1 MRKGL
6 LICIVLIL
14 LSIGPCQAA
23 RPETGAYI
31 KDINRNGYGQLTMHN
46 NESQD
51 AIVVVADLDV
61 HPLIAV
67 YVRSGESFTI
77 MGIKDG
83 EYVIYSTAGKDWDSK
98 KGTFADPRGYYKF
111 GEPIEVKTTDLGDDV
126 ESSAFEIIL
135 WEVSLGQSNFILD
148 FFEFPDLG

>member
-1 MRKGL
+1 M
-6 LICIVLIL
+6 LIIL
-14 LSIGPCQAA
+14 SLGPCQAA
-23 RPETGAYI
+23 RPETGTYI

-46 NESQD
+46 DECQD

-67 YVRSGESFTI
+67 YVRAGEPFTVT
-77 MGIKDG
+77 GIKDG
-83 EYVIYSTAGKDWDSK
+83 KYVIYSTAGKDWNSK

-135 WEVSLGQSNFILD
+135 WEVSLGQSNFVLD
-148 FFEFPDLG
+148 FFEFPDLGR